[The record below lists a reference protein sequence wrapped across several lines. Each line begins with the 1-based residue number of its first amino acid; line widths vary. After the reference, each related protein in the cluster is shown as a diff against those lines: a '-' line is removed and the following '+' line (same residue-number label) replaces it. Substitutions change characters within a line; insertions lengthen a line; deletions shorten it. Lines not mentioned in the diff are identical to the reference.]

1 MSMPHW
7 FHPPQLRV
15 GDGLEDESRRAT
27 WLELF
32 LDLVFVVA
40 VAQEAHY
47 LSEHLSI
54 SGFLGFVLIFFPL
67 WWAWIGITLYANRF
81 DVDDVGHRLLTA
93 MQMLF
98 IAAMAVNIHGALGES
113 SIGFA
118 LSYIAVRVVLVLQYI
133 RAARHLPSARRL
145 ATHYAIGFAIAVSVW
160 FLSLFVPIPY
170 RFALWVL
177 GMLIDIAT
185 PLTAIRFQANLLPH
199 LEHLPER
206 FGLFV
211 IIVLGEAI
219 VGVTNGVSEQ
229 SWEILSILTAIFGF
243 SIAFSLWWIYFENV
257 GGQALRDASH
267 SGQLKVFQY
276 WLYGHLPLV
285 IGIPA
290 AGVAVEHAIA
300 HDPSSAALP
309 FEVRWLLCGA
319 IASCM
324 LALGL
329 LHRTG
334 LIFRCKLRSRYRIGA
349 AIALVALAVFG
360 YMLPPVLVVGL
371 VSLICISQ
379 VFQDYYQGHPV
390 AVITIEEP
398 QERSTS

>member
-1 MSMPHW
+1 MPHW
-7 FHPPQLRV
+7 FHAPKLRV
-15 GDGLEDESRRAT
+15 GNGLEDESRRAT

-47 LSEHLSI
+47 LSKHLSMM
-54 SGFLGFVLIFFPL
+54 GFLGFLLLFLPL
-67 WWAWIGITLYANRF
+67 WWAWIGITFYSNRF

-93 MQMLF
+93 VQMLF
-98 IAAMAVNIHGALGES
+98 IAAMAVNIHDALGES
-113 SIGFA
+113 SVGFA
-118 LSYIAVRVVLVLQYI
+118 LSYVAVRVVLVLQYI
-133 RAARHLPSARRL
+133 RAARHLPSARQL
-145 ATHYAIGFAIAVSVW
+145 ATHYATGFAIACAIW
-160 FLSLFVPIPY
+160 LFSLFFPIPY
-170 RFALWVL
+170 RFVFWVV
-177 GMLIDIAT
+177 GMAIDIAT
-185 PLTAIRFQANLLPH
+185 PLTGTRYQANLLPH

-219 VGVTNGVSEQ
+219 VAVTNGVSEQ
-229 SWEILSILTAIFGF
+229 HWELLSVLTAIFGF

-257 GGQALRDASH
+257 GGQALRDASR
-267 SGQLKVFQY
+267 SGQLKIFQF

-300 HDPSSAALP
+300 HDPATTALP
-309 FEVRWLLCGA
+309 SEVRWLLCGA
-319 IASCM
+319 IACCM

-334 LIFRCKLRSRYRIGA
+334 IIFRCQVRARYRMA
-349 AIALVALAVFG
+349 ASMALLALAVFG
-360 YMLPPVLVVGL
+360 YSLPPVLVVAL
-371 VSLICISQ
+371 VSLICIFQ

-390 AVITIEEP
+390 ATISVEEP
-398 QERSTS
+398 QEKGTIS